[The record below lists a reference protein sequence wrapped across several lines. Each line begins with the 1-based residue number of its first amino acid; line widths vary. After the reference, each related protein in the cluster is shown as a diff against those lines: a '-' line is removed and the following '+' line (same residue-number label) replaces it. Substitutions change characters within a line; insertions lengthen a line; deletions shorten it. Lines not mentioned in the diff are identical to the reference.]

1 MQIITYA
8 WLLGAVVAAGAPTG
22 DPPLKRYQSAQ
33 LHMGT
38 LISIVL
44 YAKDEATANRGFH
57 AAFARIGLL
66 DKIMSDYD
74 PDSELSRL
82 SSKSPMTC
90 GVAVSED
97 LWRVLEASQSLSLKS
112 NGAFDVTVGPLTKL
126 WRRARRQKEPPSPSR
141 LATARAAVGYQHLR
155 LDPDRHTLQLMRP
168 GMRLDLGAIAKGYA
182 TDEALAVL
190 RRLGLP
196 RALVNASGGISAGA
210 PPPGRDGWRVAVAP
224 LEPDA
229 PPSQFLRV
237 VNGAVATS
245 GDTWQFVEI
254 DGKRYSHIIDPRTG
268 WGLTTH
274 SSVTD

>member
-1 MQIITYA
+1 
-8 WLLGAVVAAGAPTG
+8 
-22 DPPLKRYQSAQ
+22 
-33 LHMGT
+33 
-38 LISIVL
+38 
-44 YAKDEATANRGFH
+44 
-57 AAFARIGLL
+57 
-66 DKIMSDYD
+66 
-74 PDSELSRL
+74 
-82 SSKSPMTC
+82 
-90 GVAVSED
+90 
-97 LWRVLEASQSLSLKS
+97 
-112 NGAFDVTVGPLTKL
+112 
-126 WRRARRQKEPPSPSR
+126 
-141 LATARAAVGYQHLR
+141 
-155 LDPDRHTLQLMRP
+155 MRP

-274 SSVTD
+274 SSVTVLAPDGMTADGLATAVSVLGPQEGLALVEQTPGVAALIVLAGQNGRRVYESRRLADFRWPPNTTAGGGRH